1 MINKALFKQSC
12 KANWVKWLSVT
23 IATCTMLAIVII
35 VLGNLGINDIRD
47 SLKDVFTQADQEAV
61 LKENSVD
68 SYDLYL
74 TSVDGSNQ
82 IVVGIGQMFDSYD
95 KAKEEYTELTGS
107 APTGDDLTLIQT
119 QIVDGMLA
127 EFGSLIAN
135 SGMTEEQFKTTI
147 ISFLNSYDS
156 NPVVES
162 FLISTVKSQMLPQML
177 PAQIGAMAKEQKL
190 IGNVKHK
197 KHTEN

>member
-74 TSVDGSNQ
+74 TSVDG
-82 IVVGIGQMFDSYD
+82 
-95 KAKEEYTELTGS
+95 
-107 APTGDDLTLIQT
+107 
-119 QIVDGMLA
+119 
-127 EFGSLIAN
+127 
-135 SGMTEEQFKTTI
+135 
-147 ISFLNSYDS
+147 
-156 NPVVES
+156 
-162 FLISTVKSQMLPQML
+162 
-177 PAQIGAMAKEQKL
+177 
-190 IGNVKHK
+190 
-197 KHTEN
+197 